1 MAEPTS
7 ENTMATI
14 TPTTA
19 DGGPSAT
26 EGAND
31 EQIQEQGGEGSSS
44 SSSSTAEGEQG
55 TQSGGDGSQS
65 SSNSQDGADA
75 QQVIHELVVK
85 DQHGQTVAVV
95 PLEVND
101 GSVVIQGETRETTIP
116 ENYYTDMHNNTQL
129 LGIAS
134 IVLVFFLCMVAGSIV
149 VFHMWDSMRA
159 R

>member
-1 MAEPTS
+1 MAEPTK
-7 ENTMATI
+7 EDQVTTQ
-14 TPTTA
+14 PTA
-19 DGGPSAT
+19 DGGPSEM

-31 EQIQEQGGEGSSS
+31 EQIQEQGGESSS
-44 SSSSTAEGEQG
+44 SASSSTAGSEQG
-55 TQSGGDGSQS
+55 SESSGDGSQTS
-65 SSNSQDGADA
+65 ANTQDGTDA
-75 QQVIHELVVK
+75 EQVIHELVVK

-101 GSVVIQGETRETTIP
+101 GSVVIQGETRDTTIP
-116 ENYYTDMHNNTQL
+116 ANYYTDVHNNTQL

-134 IVLVFFLCMVAGSIV
+134 IVLVFFLCMVVGSVV